1 MDSKFLLDDLILTL
15 FHQSHPA
22 SGCRKD
28 WNFDGNFA
36 CGEGCTRTPEC
47 VRITCDNVDNMCYF
61 DCKSDSGLYG
71 SKLGYKWNGGKLK
84 KDQTGKMGDGRAYKG

>member
-61 DCKSDSGLYG
+61 DCKRDSRIVVRGWQWQESLFE
-71 SKLGYKWNGGKLK
+71 KNIF
-84 KDQTGKMGDGRAYKG
+84 